1 MTQWN
6 NLKIRQKLIIA
17 FLTLIMVSAISG
29 FIIKSNVEEV
39 RETANWNEHTYQ
51 VLGELD
57 AMVTGMVNQET
68 GVRGYLVAGS
78 PEKTGFLE
86 PYKKGR
92 EQFERA
98 WNKAKSL
105 TSDNSVQQA
114 RLDFVKQD
122 ADRWRDTVAQREI
135 DLMKSASSVEEARQ
149 LEASGAGK
157 ALMDGLRAKIGEASA
172 MESELLNKRRASQA
186 KALDVMSQVVWASV
200 GSSLLISVTFGFLL
214 ASGISSPITKM
225 TEVMSVLAKGDFGAE
240 VPERGRKDEVG
251 AIAEAVQ
258 VFKDNGL
265 QMGVMRREQEAARV
279 KAEEDRK
286 QAMLA
291 LANQFDASV
300 MGVVNTVSGSA
311 AQLNSTAQA
320 MSANAEQTNR
330 QAANVAQ
337 ASEEAA
343 SSVETVAAAAEELA
357 SSIGEIGRQVE
368 RSAKIAKTA
377 SDEASRTNET
387 IQELAVNS
395 AKIGEV
401 VKLINDIA
409 SQTNLLAL
417 NATIEAARAGD
428 AGKGFAVVAGEVK
441 NLANQ
446 TARATEEIS
455 SQIGAV
461 QTATKQAVGAIGG
474 IVGRIEEINE
484 IAAAI
489 ASAVEE
495 QSAATGEIARN
506 IQQASGGTQQV
517 SANIGGVTQAS
528 AETGAAAGQVLSSAK
543 ALTNEATNLRDVV
556 NTFLSG
562 VRNT

>member
-1 MTQWN
+1 MTLWN
-6 NLKIRQKLIIA
+6 NLKIGQKLAIA
-17 FLTLIMVSAISG
+17 FLVLIAVSAVSG
-29 FIIKSNVEEV
+29 FMIKSNVEEA
-39 RETANWNEHTYQ
+39 REAVQWNEHTYQ
-51 VLGELD
+51 VLKELD
-57 AMVTGMVNQET
+57 TMVAGMVNQET
-68 GVRGYLVAGS
+68 GVRGYLVAGA
-78 PEKTGFLE
+78 PEKTGFLD

-92 EQFERA
+92 EQFEAA

-105 TSDNSVQQA
+105 TSDNPAQQA
-114 RLDFVKQD
+114 RLDAVKLD
-122 ADRWRDTVAQREI
+122 ADKWRDTVAQREI
-135 DLMKSASSVEEARQ
+135 ELMKSVSSVEEARQ

-157 ALMDGLRAKIGEASA
+157 AMMDGLRVKVGEMTA
-172 MESELLNKRRASQA
+172 MESELLGKRSAAQA
-186 KALDVMSQVVWASV
+186 AAIATVSRVVWASI
-200 GSSLLISVTFGFLL
+200 GGSLLAALTFGLL
-214 ASGISSPITKM
+214 LSSGIASPIAKM
-225 TEVMSVLAKGDFGAE
+225 TQFMSVLAKGDFSAE

-251 AIAEAVQ
+251 AIAAAVQ

-265 QMGVMRREQEAARV
+265 QMEAMRREQEVARA

-286 QAMLA
+286 QAMLT

-300 MGVVNTVSGSA
+300 MGVVDNVSGSA
-311 AQLNSTAQA
+311 AQLNGTAQA

-330 QAANVAQ
+330 QAANVAE

-343 SSVETVAAAAEELA
+343 TSVQTVAAAAEELA
-357 SSIGEIGRQVE
+357 ASIGEIGRQVE
-368 RSAKIAKTA
+368 RSSKIAKTA
-377 SDEASRTNET
+377 SEEANSTNET
-387 IQELAVNS
+387 VQGLAESS

-461 QTATKQAVGAIGG
+461 QAATKQAVGAIGG

-506 IQQASGGTQQV
+506 IQQASSGTQQV

-543 ALTNEATNLRDVV
+543 ALANEATSLREVV
-556 NTFLSG
+556 NTFLAG
-562 VRNT
+562 VRSA

>member
-1 MTQWN
+1 MVLWN
-6 NLKIRQKLIIA
+6 NLKIRQKLAIA
-17 FLTLIMVSAISG
+17 FLALIAASAVSGIL
-29 FIIKSNVEEV
+29 IKSNVEEV
-39 RETANWNEHTYQ
+39 RETAYWNEHTYQ
-51 VLGELD
+51 VLDQLN

-68 GVRGYLVAGS
+68 GIRGYLVAGT

-92 EQFERA
+92 EQFESA
-98 WNKAKSL
+98 WSKAKSL
-105 TSDNSVQQA
+105 TSDNPVQQT
-114 RLDFVKQD
+114 RLDAVKND
-122 ADRWRDTVAQREI
+122 ADKWRDTIAQREI
-135 DLMKSASSVEEARQ
+135 ELMKTPSSVEEARQ
-149 LEASGAGK
+149 YEAGGAGK
-157 ALMDGLRAKIGEASA
+157 ALMDGLRTKIAEISAAEA
-172 MESELLNKRRASQA
+172 ELLGKRSALQA
-186 KALDVMSQVVWASV
+186 KALDTVSLVVWASV
-200 GSSLLISVTFGFLL
+200 GGSLLAAVAFGLLLSVGIGAPIS
-214 ASGISSPITKM
+214 KM
-225 TEVMSVLAKGDFGAE
+225 TEVMSVMAKGDFGVE
-240 VPERGRKDEVG
+240 VPGCGRKDEVG
-251 AIAEAVQ
+251 AIAAAVQ

-265 QMGVMRREQEAARV
+265 QMEAMRRDQDAARV
-279 KAEEDRK
+279 KAEQDRR

-300 MGVVNTVSGSA
+300 MGVVDAVSGSA
-311 AQLNSTAQA
+311 AQLNTTAQA
-320 MSANAEQTNR
+320 MSANAEQTSR
-330 QAANVAQ
+330 QAAHVAE
-337 ASEEAA
+337 AGEEAA
-343 SSVETVAAAAEELA
+343 GSVQTVAAAAEELA

-368 RSAKIAKTA
+368 RSSKIAKTA
-377 SDEASRTNET
+377 SEEANQTNET
-387 IQELAVNS
+387 VQGLAESS

-401 VKLINDIA
+401 VNLINDIA

-461 QTATKQAVGAIGG
+461 QMATKQAVAAIGG

-484 IAAAI
+484 IATAI

-506 IQQASGGTQQV
+506 IQQASSGTQQV

-528 AETGAAAGQVLSSAK
+528 AETGVAAGQVLSSAK
-543 ALTNEATNLRDVV
+543 SLANEATNLRGVV

-562 VRNT
+562 VRSA